1 MSLSTPAMGR
11 RSIAHLI
18 LDLDII
24 RWGKCSTSWSGRFTR
39 GELWYP
45 MNRRICRPQNLSR
58 HSGTENISCSFRVS
72 KPRIVQP
79 VANQHVTKLQACIGT
94 LWFIIAG
101 ICEQRTQTQATFYTL
116 ATQLPKIPSQTTSW
130 KAGVWVPPMTM
141 VFLFVTTP
149 KPTLVPIYTTII
161 MKMTIYWTR
170 TWRYT
175 FIPTHVFMSLVFRL
189 RCILKHNPR
198 AFYVT
203 VFRRRAHSLQ
213 VFSPANPS

>member
-1 MSLSTPAMGR
+1 MSLSTPALGR
-11 RSIAHLI
+11 RGIAHLI

-24 RWGKCSTSWSGRFTR
+24 RWEKWSTSCSGRFTR
-39 GELWYP
+39 GEELWYP

-58 HSGTENISCSFRVS
+58 RSGAENSSCSFRVS

-79 VANQHVTKLQACIGT
+79 AANQHVTKQACIGT

-116 ATQLPKIPSQTTSW
+116 ATQLPKIPSKTTDW
-130 KAGVWVPPMTM
+130 KAGVWVPPVTM
-141 VFLFVTTP
+141 VFLFVSTP
-149 KPTLVPIYTTII
+149 KSTLMPIYTTIT
-161 MKMTIYWTR
+161 MKVTIYWTR

-175 FIPTHVFMSLVFRL
+175 FTPTHVFMSRVLSL
-189 RCILKHNPR
+189 RCSLEHNSR

-213 VFSPANPS
+213 VFSSVNLS